1 METRALLSRR
11 RLLQLTAAGGAL
23 LGAAA
28 LGGCRGLGAAEPQ
41 LLLVRGQLP
50 AAWWKA
56 LPEPW
61 RARPF
66 DTPQALLQASAA
78 PQPAPTLVAL
88 GDGWAPGLP
97 PARLAPLA
105 VEGLLR
111 ELDPMAL
118 APSRLFAPLGAP
130 TLAFPWAF
138 GTWVLLLRN
147 RSDLLRRRDEG
158 WGLLLDLSL
167 RGRLVLPS
175 SPRVVIELALR
186 QLGLAAADP
195 GALGDP
201 RLPQR
206 LAQLR
211 RQALAFDERDGVQL
225 LLAGDAD
232 AAVVPSQRALPL
244 LLRDPRLEALLPESG
259 SPLSWQLLL
268 QLASN
273 GDGAAPLP
281 LEWLRDGLTL
291 PLLDRLL
298 AAGWVPPLPPQ
309 RLEPALARWPRRL
322 RPLLLPPPAV
332 LARCTNLPPF
342 SAAEQG
348 RWQTLWDG
356 AMGPA
361 RGAG

>member
-1 METRALLSRR
+1 MEHRAVLSRR
-11 RLLQLTAAGGAL
+11 RLLQLSAGGGAL

-28 LGGCRGLGAAEPQ
+28 LGACRGLGGAEPQ

-50 AAWWKA
+50 AAWSKA

-66 DTPQALLQASAA
+66 ESPEALLQASAS
-78 PQPAPTLVAL
+78 PQPVPTLLAL
-88 GDGWAPGLP
+88 GDGWAQQVP
-97 PARLAPLA
+97 PARLRPLA
-105 VEGLLR
+105 VQGLLR
-111 ELDPMAL
+111 ELDPLAA
-118 APSRLFAPLGAP
+118 APSRLFAPEGSP
-130 TLAFPWAF
+130 VLAFPWAF

-147 RSDLLRRRDEG
+147 RPDLLRRRAEG
-158 WGLLLDLSL
+158 WSLLLDPSL

-186 QLGLAAADP
+186 QLGVDP
-195 GALGDP
+195 AEPTALGDS
-201 RLPQR
+201 R
-206 LAQLR
+206 LAARLAALR
-211 RQALAFDERDGVQL
+211 RQALAFDERDGLQW

-244 LLRDPRLEALLPESG
+244 LQRDPRLEALLPASG

-268 QLASN
+268 QLGRD
-273 GDGAAPLP
+273 GDPTVPLP

-298 AAGWVPPLPPQ
+298 AAGCVPPLPPH
-309 RLEPALARWPRRL
+309 RLQGALARWPQRL

-332 LARCTNLPPF
+332 LARCTNLPPL
-342 SAAEQG
+342 SAAEQR
-348 RWQTLWDG
+348 RWQALWDG
-356 AMGPA
+356 ALA
-361 RGAG
+361 GA

>member
-1 METRALLSRR
+1 MDHRAALSRR
-11 RLLQLTAAGGAL
+11 RLLQLTARGGAL

-28 LGGCRGLGAAEPQ
+28 LGGCRGLGGAAPQ

-50 AAWWKA
+50 SAWSKA
-56 LPEPW
+56 LPDPW
-61 RARPF
+61 RARPLE
-66 DTPQALLQASAA
+66 TPQAVVQAAATPPPATTLL
-78 PQPAPTLVAL
+78 AL
-88 GDGWAPGLP
+88 GDGWAQQLP
-97 PARLAPLA
+97 TARLRPLA

-111 ELDPMAL
+111 ELAPMAL
-118 APSRLFAPLGAP
+118 PPSRLFAPGGSP

-147 RSDLLRRRDEG
+147 RPDLLRRRAEG
-158 WGLLLDLSL
+158 WSLLLDPSL

-186 QLGLAAADP
+186 QLGLDPADP
-195 GALGDP
+195 AALEDP
-201 RLPQR
+201 NLPGR
-206 LAQLR
+206 LAALR
-211 RQALAFDERDGVQL
+211 RQRLAFDERDGVQL

-232 AAVVPSQRALPL
+232 AAVVPSQRAVPL

-268 QLASN
+268 QLG
-273 GDGAAPLP
+273 GDGDPVAPLP

-291 PLLDRLL
+291 PLLDRLM
-298 AAGWVPPLPPQ
+298 AAGWVPPLPAQ

-332 LARCTNLPPF
+332 LARCTNLPAF
-342 SAAEQG
+342 DAAAQR

-356 AMGPA
+356 AMGLA
-361 RGAG
+361 

>member
-1 METRALLSRR
+1 MEDRAVLSRR
-11 RLLQLTAAGGAL
+11 RLLQLATGGGAL
-23 LGAAA
+23 LGASA
-28 LGGCRGLGAAEPQ
+28 LGSCRWLGGGGPEPQ

-50 AAWWKA
+50 AAWLKA

-61 RARPF
+61 RPRPLEA
-66 DTPQALLQASAA
+66 PQAVLQASAS
-78 PQPAPTLVAL
+78 PQPATTLVAL
-88 GDGWAPGLP
+88 GDGWAQQLQR
-97 PARLAPLA
+97 ARLRPLA

-111 ELDPMAL
+111 ELAPL
-118 APSRLFAPLGAP
+118 AASPSRLFAPEGAP

-147 RSDLLRRRDEG
+147 RPDLLRRRQEG
-158 WGLLLDLSL
+158 WSLLLDPSL
-167 RGRLVLPS
+167 RRHLVLPS
-175 SPRVVIELALR
+175 SPRVVIDLALR
-186 QLGLAAADP
+186 QLGLAPADP
-195 GALGDP
+195 AALEDP
-201 RLPQR
+201 RLSDQ

-211 RQALAFDERDGVQL
+211 RQVLAFDERDGVQL
-225 LLAGDAD
+225 LLAGEAD

-268 QLASN
+268 QLAAD
-273 GDGAAPLP
+273 GDTSAPLP

-309 RLEPALARWPRRL
+309 RLQPALARWPQRL

-332 LARCTNLPPF
+332 LARCSNLPPF
-342 SAAEQG
+342 SPTEQR
-348 RWQTLWDG
+348 RWQALWDG
-356 AMGPA
+356 AMA
-361 RGAG
+361 AG

>member
-1 METRALLSRR
+1 MEDRAVLSRR
-11 RLLQLTAAGGAL
+11 RLLQLATGGGAL
-23 LGAAA
+23 LGASA
-28 LGGCRGLGAAEPQ
+28 LGSCRWLGGGGPEPQ

-50 AAWWKA
+50 AAWLKA

-61 RARPF
+61 RPRPLE
-66 DTPQALLQASAA
+66 TPQAVLQASAS
-78 PQPAPTLVAL
+78 PQPATTLVAL
-88 GDGWAPGLP
+88 GDGWAQQLQR
-97 PARLAPLA
+97 ARLRPLA

-111 ELDPMAL
+111 ELAPL
-118 APSRLFAPLGAP
+118 AASPSRLFAPEGAP

-147 RSDLLRRRDEG
+147 RPDLLRRRQEG
-158 WGLLLDLSL
+158 WSLLLDPSL
-167 RGRLVLPS
+167 RRRLVLPS
-175 SPRVVIELALR
+175 SPRVVIDLALR
-186 QLGLAAADP
+186 QLGLAPADP
-195 GALGDP
+195 AALEDP
-201 RLPQR
+201 RLSDQ

-211 RQALAFDERDGVQL
+211 RQVLAFDERDGVQL
-225 LLAGDAD
+225 LLAGEAD

-268 QLASN
+268 QLAAD
-273 GDGAAPLP
+273 GDTSAPLP

-309 RLEPALARWPRRL
+309 RLQPALARWPQRL

-332 LARCTNLPPF
+332 LARCSNLPPF
-342 SAAEQG
+342 SPTEQR
-348 RWQTLWDG
+348 RWQALWDS
-356 AMGPA
+356 AMA
-361 RGAG
+361 AG

>member
-1 METRALLSRR
+1 MEDRAVLSRR
-11 RLLQLTAAGGAL
+11 RLLQLATGGGAL
-23 LGAAA
+23 LGASA
-28 LGGCRGLGAAEPQ
+28 LGSCRWLGGGGPEPQ

-50 AAWWKA
+50 AAWLKA

-61 RARPF
+61 RPRPLE
-66 DTPQALLQASAA
+66 TPQAVLQASAS
-78 PQPAPTLVAL
+78 PQPATTLVAL
-88 GDGWAPGLP
+88 GDGWAQQLQR
-97 PARLAPLA
+97 ARLRPLA

-111 ELDPMAL
+111 ELAPL
-118 APSRLFAPLGAP
+118 AASPSRLFAPEGAP

-147 RSDLLRRRDEG
+147 RPDLLRRRQEG
-158 WGLLLDLSL
+158 WALLLDPSL
-167 RGRLVLPS
+167 RRRLVLPS
-175 SPRVVIELALR
+175 SPRVVIDLALR
-186 QLGLAAADP
+186 QLGLAPADP
-195 GALGDP
+195 AALEDP
-201 RLPQR
+201 RLSDQ

-211 RQALAFDERDGVQL
+211 RQVLAFDERDGVQL
-225 LLAGDAD
+225 LLAGEAD

-268 QLASN
+268 QLAAD
-273 GDGAAPLP
+273 GDTSAPLP

-309 RLEPALARWPRRL
+309 RLQPALARWPQRL

-332 LARCTNLPPF
+332 LARCSNLPPF
-342 SAAEQG
+342 SPTEQR
-348 RWQTLWDG
+348 RWQALWDG
-356 AMGPA
+356 AMA
-361 RGAG
+361 AG

>member
-1 METRALLSRR
+1 MEDRAVLSRR
-11 RLLQLTAAGGAL
+11 RLLQLATGGGAL
-23 LGAAA
+23 LGASA
-28 LGGCRGLGAAEPQ
+28 LGSCRWLGGGGPEPQ

-50 AAWWKA
+50 AAWLKA

-61 RARPF
+61 RPRPLE
-66 DTPQALLQASAA
+66 TPQAVLQASAS
-78 PQPAPTLVAL
+78 PQPATTLVAL
-88 GDGWAPGLP
+88 GDGWAQQLQR
-97 PARLAPLA
+97 ARLRPLA

-111 ELDPMAL
+111 ELAPL
-118 APSRLFAPLGAP
+118 AASPSRLFAPEGAP

-147 RSDLLRRRDEG
+147 RPDLLRRRQEG
-158 WGLLLDLSL
+158 WSLLLDPSL
-167 RGRLVLPS
+167 RRRLVLPS
-175 SPRVVIELALR
+175 SPRVVIDLALR
-186 QLGLAAADP
+186 QLGLAPADP
-195 GALGDP
+195 AALEDP
-201 RLPQR
+201 RLPDQ

-211 RQALAFDERDGVQL
+211 RQVLAFDERDGVQL
-225 LLAGDAD
+225 LLAGEAD

-268 QLASN
+268 QLAAD
-273 GDGAAPLP
+273 GDTSAPLP

-309 RLEPALARWPRRL
+309 RLQAALARWPQRL

-332 LARCTNLPPF
+332 LARCSNLPPF
-342 SAAEQG
+342 SPTEQR
-348 RWQTLWDG
+348 RWQALWDG
-356 AMGPA
+356 AMS
-361 RGAG
+361 AG